1 MGAVSVVGFGKV
13 ANRGFAVD
21 GWCGELFEVE
31 QGVYPVCF
39 SFQAFWVEVG
49 FSVLPGVSVVFRFG
63 CGEAYG

>member
-1 MGAVSVVGFGKV
+1 LGAVSVVGFGKV

-39 SFQAFWVEVG
+39 SFQAF
-49 FSVLPGVSVVFRFG
+49 
-63 CGEAYG
+63 